1 MEVFQ
6 ILLLDIAL
14 ALILSKVFGHVFERM
29 KQPSV
34 VGELIAGVILG
45 GSILGQFVPST
56 IIDFSIAEFE
66 NLGHIGILFLLFLAG
81 LEVDIGRIK
90 KTEGTAA
97 IATAGGVIAPL
108 ILGYCAGIAL
118 GYTDRESFVL
128 GVVLTATSIG
138 ITVRTLMDLRVL
150 NTDVGAATLSAAV
163 MDDILGLMLL
173 IVAVGTGS
181 LLIVGTKVAIFFFV
195 TLFIGWLIISK
206 LMDIGDRI
214 HAEKSLV
221 AFSIALCFIWSV
233 IAGETVVA
241 QIVGAFIAGLIMNTT
256 IQSKRVISDVKTIGY
271 AFFIPLF
278 FIWVGTMVKLSVFL
292 DLKVVMLA
300 AVILVMAILG
310 KVGGCG
316 LGAWIGRFNLRESLQ
331 MGVGMVPRCEVAL
344 VALAIAIDAG
354 VISGEVADIFLAA
367 TFILVMITMLITPI
381 LMKALFKQELAEMP
395 ST

>member
-14 ALILSKVFGHVFERM
+14 ALILSKVFGHVFERL

-56 IIDFSIAEFE
+56 ILDFSIPEFE
-66 NLGHIGILFLLFLAG
+66 YFGHIGILFLLFLAG

-90 KTEGTAA
+90 KTGGTAA
-97 IATAGGVIAPL
+97 LATAGGVIAPL
-108 ILGYCAGIAL
+108 ILGYLAGIAL
-118 GYTDRESFVL
+118 GYTGRESFVL

-138 ITVRTLMDLRVL
+138 ITVRTLMDLHVL

-163 MDDILGLMLL
+163 MDDTLGLMLL

-181 LLIVGTKVAIFFFV
+181 LLILGTKVAIFFLV
-195 TLFIGWLIISK
+195 TLVIGWLIISK
-206 LMDIGDRI
+206 VMDIGDRI

-292 DLKVVMLA
+292 DLTVVMLA

-331 MGVGMVPRCEVAL
+331 LGFGMVPRCEVAL
-344 VALAIAIDAG
+344 IAVAIAIDAG
-354 VISGEVADIFLAA
+354 VITGEIADIFLAA
-367 TFILVMITMLITPI
+367 TFILVTITMLITPI
-381 LMKALFKQELAEMP
+381 LLKALFKRELAKMP
-395 ST
+395 SI

>member
-1 MEVFQ
+1 MEGFQ

-14 ALILSKVFGHVFERM
+14 ALILSKGFGHVFERM

-45 GSILGQFVPST
+45 GSILGQFVPNT
-56 IIDFSIAEFE
+56 IVDFSIQEFE
-66 NLGHIGILFLLFLAG
+66 DLGHIGILFLLFLAG

-90 KTEGTAA
+90 KTGVPAA

-108 ILGYCAGIAL
+108 ILGYFAGIAL
-118 GYTDRESFVL
+118 GYTGRESFVL

-138 ITVRTLMDLRVL
+138 ITVRTLMDLHVL

-163 MDDILGLMLL
+163 MDDIIGLMLI

-181 LLIVGTKVAIFFFV
+181 LLILGAKVAIFFLV
-195 TLFIGWLIISK
+195 TLVIGWLIISK
-206 LMDIGDRI
+206 VMDIGDRI

-233 IAGETVVA
+233 IAGETVIA
-241 QIVGAFIAGLIMNTT
+241 QIEGAFIAGLIMNTT
-256 IQSKRVISDVKTIGY
+256 IQSKRVVSDVKTIGY

-316 LGAWIGRFNLRESLQ
+316 LGAWIGRFSLRESLQ

-354 VISGEVADIFLAA
+354 VITGKVADIFLAA
-367 TFILVMITMLITPI
+367 TFILVTITMLITPI
-381 LMKALFKQELAEMP
+381 LLKVLFKKELAEMT

>member
-14 ALILSKVFGHVFERM
+14 ALILSKVFGHVFERV

-56 IIDFSIAEFE
+56 ILDFSIPEFE
-66 NLGHIGILFLLFLAG
+66 YFGHIGILFLLFLAG

-90 KTEGTAA
+90 KTGGTAA
-97 IATAGGVIAPL
+97 LATAGGVIAPL
-108 ILGYCAGIAL
+108 ILGYLAGIAL
-118 GYTDRESFVL
+118 GYTGRESFVL

-138 ITVRTLMDLRVL
+138 ITVRTMMDLRVL

-173 IVAVGTGS
+173 IAAVGTGS
-181 LLIVGTKVAIFFFV
+181 LLILGTKVAIFFLV
-195 TLFIGWLIISK
+195 TLVIGWLVISK
-206 LMDIGDRI
+206 VMDIGDRI

-221 AFSIALCFIWSV
+221 AFSIAICFIWSV

-292 DLKVVMLA
+292 DLTVVMLA

-344 VALAIAIDAG
+344 IVLAIAIDAG
-354 VISGEVADIFLAA
+354 VISGEIADIFLAA
-367 TFILVMITMLITPI
+367 TFILVTITMLITPI
-381 LMKALFKQELAEMP
+381 LLKALFKRELAVMP
-395 ST
+395 PT

>member
-14 ALILSKVFGHVFERM
+14 ALILSKVFGHVFERL

-56 IIDFSIAEFE
+56 ILDFSIPEFE
-66 NLGHIGILFLLFLAG
+66 YFGHIGILFLLFLAG

-90 KTEGTAA
+90 KTGGTAA
-97 IATAGGVIAPL
+97 LATAGGVIAPL
-108 ILGYCAGIAL
+108 ILGYLAGIAL
-118 GYTDRESFVL
+118 GYTGRESFVL

-138 ITVRTLMDLRVL
+138 ITVRTLMDLHVL

-181 LLIVGTKVAIFFFV
+181 LLILGTKVAIFFLV
-195 TLFIGWLIISK
+195 TLVIGWLIISK
-206 LMDIGDRI
+206 VMDIGDRI

-292 DLKVVMLA
+292 DLTVVMLA

-331 MGVGMVPRCEVAL
+331 LGFGMVPRCEVAL
-344 VALAIAIDAG
+344 IAVAIAIDAG
-354 VISGEVADIFLAA
+354 VITGEIADIFLAA
-367 TFILVMITMLITPI
+367 TFILVTITMLITPI
-381 LMKALFKQELAEMP
+381 LLKALFKRELAKMP
-395 ST
+395 SI

>member
-14 ALILSKVFGHVFERM
+14 ALILSKVFGHVFERL

-56 IIDFSIAEFE
+56 ILDFSIPEFE
-66 NLGHIGILFLLFLAG
+66 YFGHIGILFLLFLAG

-90 KTEGTAA
+90 KTGGTAA
-97 IATAGGVIAPL
+97 LATAGGVIAPL
-108 ILGYCAGIAL
+108 ILGYLAGIAL
-118 GYTDRESFVL
+118 GYTGRESFVL

-138 ITVRTLMDLRVL
+138 ITVRTLMDLHVL

-181 LLIVGTKVAIFFFV
+181 LLILGTKVAIFFLV
-195 TLFIGWLIISK
+195 TLVIGWLIISK
-206 LMDIGDRI
+206 VMDIGDRI
-214 HAEKSLV
+214 HADKSLV

-278 FIWVGTMVKLSVFL
+278 FIGVGTMVKLSVFL
-292 DLKVVMLA
+292 DLTVVTLA
-300 AVILVMAILG
+300 VVILVMAILG

-331 MGVGMVPRCEVAL
+331 LGFGMVPRCEVAL
-344 VALAIAIDAG
+344 IAVAIAIDAG
-354 VISGEVADIFLAA
+354 VITGEIADIFLAA
-367 TFILVMITMLITPI
+367 TFILVTITMLITPI
-381 LMKALFKQELAEMP
+381 LLKALFKRELAKMP
-395 ST
+395 SI

>member
-14 ALILSKVFGHVFERM
+14 ALILSKVFGHVFERL

-56 IIDFSIAEFE
+56 ILDFSIPEFE
-66 NLGHIGILFLLFLAG
+66 YFGHIGILFLLFLAG

-90 KTEGTAA
+90 KTGGTAA
-97 IATAGGVIAPL
+97 LATAGGVIAPL
-108 ILGYCAGIAL
+108 ILGYLAGIAL
-118 GYTDRESFVL
+118 GYTGRESFVL

-138 ITVRTLMDLRVL
+138 ITVRTLMDLHVL

-181 LLIVGTKVAIFFFV
+181 LLILGTKVAIFFLV
-195 TLFIGWLIISK
+195 TLVIGWLIISK
-206 LMDIGDRI
+206 VMDIGDRI
-214 HAEKSLV
+214 HADKSLV

-278 FIWVGTMVKLSVFL
+278 FIGVGTMVKLSVFL
-292 DLKVVMLA
+292 DLKVVTLA
-300 AVILVMAILG
+300 VVILVMAILG

-331 MGVGMVPRCEVAL
+331 LGFGMVPRCEVAL
-344 VALAIAIDAG
+344 IAVAIAIDAG
-354 VISGEVADIFLAA
+354 VITGEIADIFLAA
-367 TFILVMITMLITPI
+367 TFILVTITMLITPI
-381 LMKALFKQELAEMP
+381 LLKALFKRELAKMP
-395 ST
+395 SI

>member
-14 ALILSKVFGHVFERM
+14 ALILSKVFGHVFERL

-56 IIDFSIAEFE
+56 ILDFSIPEFE
-66 NLGHIGILFLLFLAG
+66 YFGHIGILFLLFLAG

-90 KTEGTAA
+90 KTGGTAA
-97 IATAGGVIAPL
+97 LATAGGVIAPL
-108 ILGYCAGIAL
+108 ILGYLAGIAL
-118 GYTDRESFVL
+118 GYTGRESFVL

-138 ITVRTLMDLRVL
+138 ITVRTLMDLHVL

-173 IVAVGTGS
+173 IAAVGTGS
-181 LLIVGTKVAIFFFV
+181 LLILGTKVAIFFLV
-195 TLFIGWLIISK
+195 TLVIGWLIISK
-206 LMDIGDRI
+206 VMDIGDRI

-292 DLKVVMLA
+292 DLTVVMLA

-331 MGVGMVPRCEVAL
+331 LGFGMVPRCEVAL
-344 VALAIAIDAG
+344 IAVAIAIDAG
-354 VISGEVADIFLAA
+354 VITGEIADIFLAA
-367 TFILVMITMLITPI
+367 TFILVTITMLITPI
-381 LMKALFKQELAEMP
+381 LLKALFKRELAKMP
-395 ST
+395 SI

>member
-14 ALILSKVFGHVFERM
+14 ALILSKVFGHVFERV

-56 IIDFSIAEFE
+56 ILDFSIPEFE
-66 NLGHIGILFLLFLAG
+66 YFGHIGILFLLFLAG

-90 KTEGTAA
+90 KTGGTAA
-97 IATAGGVIAPL
+97 LATAGGVIAPL
-108 ILGYCAGIAL
+108 ILGYLAGIAL
-118 GYTDRESFVL
+118 GYTGRESFVL

-138 ITVRTLMDLRVL
+138 ITVRTMMDLRVL

-173 IVAVGTGS
+173 IAAVGTGS
-181 LLIVGTKVAIFFFV
+181 LLILGTKVAIFFLV
-195 TLFIGWLIISK
+195 TLVIGWLVISK
-206 LMDIGDRI
+206 VMDIGDRI

-221 AFSIALCFIWSV
+221 AFSIAICFIWSV

-256 IQSKRVISDVKTIGY
+256 IQSKRVVSDVKTIGY

-331 MGVGMVPRCEVAL
+331 LGFGMVPRCEVAL
-344 VALAIAIDAG
+344 IVLAIAIDAG
-354 VISGEVADIFLAA
+354 VISGEIADIFLAA
-367 TFILVMITMLITPI
+367 TFILVTITMLITPI
-381 LMKALFKQELAEMP
+381 LLKALFKRELAVMP
-395 ST
+395 PT